1 MYRHC
6 EICMSDLCC
15 IEEMPTNIDGNPE
28 LATRGQNVRIKEF
41 GGAEPDS
48 WKGVGIVQGI
58 ELDVEISKLN
68 NKGIQKYRI
77 LVDFGDGKIAS
88 LLPCILKVA

>member
-1 MYRHC
+1 
-6 EICMSDLCC
+6 MSDLCC
-15 IEEMPTNIDGNPE
+15 GTGNMPTNFNGNFK
-28 LATRGQNVRIKEF
+28 LATRGQSVRIKEF

-48 WKGVGIVQGI
+48 WKGVGIVTGV
-58 ELDVEISKLN
+58 ELDVELTKMN

-88 LLPCILKVA
+88 VLPCILKVA